1 MTQNNLRFVDA
12 VVCQFSDT
20 SGAFYAYSHH
30 YPTDIIIDQC
40 YCPEDVSLV
49 GKWIEVGVDH
59 RTRARDIVRVID
71 DKFPTRVIKGHVE
84 IKVEVEHDGRTADN
98 LEMFFNRTF
107 GYICDPNNVLYD
119 VRKGVNYHIWIIRF
133 KRDRLASRWRVST
146 EQENIQPYFPK
157 PAFRI
162 SFQHTKRYKQEF
174 EMFYHHYFGDIS
186 DSLHVL
192 DSVEDGS
199 WYTGWIVY
207 SQHNESNTCW
217 RLAIKQLVLGPFKR
231 SADLGSENLR
241 HMHNTFPEQALSRTS
256 RRRSRS
262 IEKRNSFDDVEI
274 NMNRSHHRF
283 SSPDVINEYNR
294 NPSGGNDEWS
304 DKTRIMENSGLQFYD
319 SSEDIHTRNAQLD
332 YENTRHRNYS
342 PDRRNSYNSSTGES
356 FYNYSKNCNYS
367 STLDG
372 KEKSSRGNRMSYDRV
387 NGTNTDDDF
396 HDSTKRIESRHKNE
410 RRIPESTDSQ
420 TEFSE
425 SSSDKNESFVLNR
438 KLEESPT
445 HKDIKSGK
453 HADHTSQEVSKTPKV
468 PKEKQEKEIRLL
480 KLKLFQISQLVLSLT
495 ADDSVS
501 IPMKLWSVEEYED
514 LMKLAKTY
522 GQPTS

>member
-157 PAFRI
+157 PA
-162 SFQHTKRYKQEF
+162 
-174 EMFYHHYFGDIS
+174 
-186 DSLHVL
+186 
-192 DSVEDGS
+192 
-199 WYTGWIVY
+199 
-207 SQHNESNTCW
+207 
-217 RLAIKQLVLGPFKR
+217 KR